1 MGLGLARIGLK
12 SIPKQLPR
20 YAFIGTHQFLHNP
33 LHSQIGC
40 VAATENGGALS
51 GQGLDLQQLTRKT
64 VTECE
69 YLEDGSL
76 RYISLTHGAEI
87 ARGLHVYAL
96 HIPADSRYQDETF
109 VAPVRGAWC

>member
-1 MGLGLARIGLK
+1 M
-12 SIPKQLPR
+12 
-20 YAFIGTHQFLHNP
+20 
-33 LHSQIGC
+33 
-40 VAATENGGALS
+40 AATENGGALS